1 MNKGSKGSSI
11 IIVLVLVV
19 ISALA
24 AFFEAVIRIFAN
36 FFKLVA
42 LFKQKSFKEGI
53 HTSFFAT
60 VGLGIFY
67 YLDMKGLSLI
77 FTIPLIMLIYGLTIL
92 VILGLEK
99 MSMHKNNWAQLF
111 LIIGF
116 VFYDVPASLGYL
128 SYFANN
134 DMALIF
140 NLPFEFA
147 VFITVFIS
155 ILLFIIMYYY
165 RNSTYFVKFK
175 YYYTSSLILLI
186 PLLGTGDKIQI
197 TEVDWIGLTL
207 FAMVGFTPIYNK
219 LGDKKYLNSTD
230 ERKEFI
236 YGVIIGFL
244 VITVI
249 IIMYILTGYFNLE
262 LNLNPKIGKL
272 LVGIN
277 GLIAYLAFSTSF
289 ADLIYH
295 LINKHINEKGKPE
308 NIQLNLRTRVMP
320 LTTSISV
327 IQILFNRI
335 IMSKRQIDSKTIL
348 MIMTI
353 LMTILID
360 IILGAIILILG
371 LPVYRYLVYSGL
383 AGGSLQYIIPIIY
396 LLYKGGKRKITF
408 YIIKNQQSIF
418 NSICI
423 V

>member
-1 MNKGSKGSSI
+1 MNKEIKESSI
-11 IIVLVLVV
+11 IRVIAIIVSVLAPFFKKEIKGSFIIFI
-19 ISALA
+19 ISVLA
-24 AFFEAVIRIFAN
+24 AFF
-36 FFKLVA
+36 
-42 LFKQKSFKEGI
+42 KQESFKEGI
-53 HTSFFAT
+53 YTSFFAT

-92 VILGLEK
+92 VILGLER
-99 MSMHKNNWAQLF
+99 MSIHENNWAQLF

-134 DMALIF
+134 DIALIF
-140 NLPFEFA
+140 NLPFEFV

-155 ILLFIIMYYY
+155 IILFIIMYYY

-197 TEVDWIGLTL
+197 TEIDWIGLTL
-207 FAMVGFTPIYNK
+207 FAMVGFTPIFNK
-219 LGDKKYLNSTD
+219 LREKKYLNSPD

-236 YGVIIGFL
+236 YGAIMGFL

-249 IIMYILTGYFNLE
+249 IILYILIGHFNLV
-262 LNLNPKIGKL
+262 LNINPKIGKL

-295 LINKHINEKGKPE
+295 LIKKHINEKGKSE
-308 NIQLNLRTRVMP
+308 NVQQDLRTRVMP
-320 LTTSISV
+320 LIKSISI

-335 IMSKRQIDSKTIL
+335 TMSIRQIDSKTIL
-348 MIMTI
+348 IIMTI
-353 LMTILID
+353 LITILID
-360 IILGAIILILG
+360 IILGTIILILR
-371 LPVYRYLVYSGL
+371 LPVHRYLVYSGL
-383 AGGSLQYIIPIIY
+383 AGGLLQYIIPIIY
-396 LLYKGGKRKITF
+396 ILNKVKK
-408 YIIKNQQSIF
+408 KK
-418 NSICI
+418 
-423 V
+423 

>member
-1 MNKGSKGSSI
+1 MNKGIKGSSI
-11 IIVLVLVV
+11 VRVIAIIFGV
-19 ISALA
+19 
-24 AFFEAVIRIFAN
+24 
-36 FFKLVA
+36 LVA
-42 LFKQKSFKEGI
+42 LFKKEIKGPFIIIFSILAAFFKKESFKEGI

-92 VILGLEK
+92 VILGLER
-99 MSMHKNNWAQLF
+99 MSIHENNWAQLF

-134 DMALIF
+134 DIALIF

-155 ILLFIIMYYY
+155 IILFIIMYYY

-197 TEVDWIGLTL
+197 TEIDWIGLTL

-219 LGDKKYLNSTD
+219 LREKKYLNSPD

-236 YGVIIGFL
+236 YGVIMGFL

-249 IIMYILTGYFNLE
+249 IILYILIGYFNLV
-262 LNLNPKIGKL
+262 LNINPKIGKL

-289 ADLIYH
+289 ADLTYH
-295 LINKHINEKGKPE
+295 LIRKHINEKGKSE
-308 NIQLNLRTRVMP
+308 NIQQHLRTRVMP
-320 LTTSISV
+320 LMNSMNIR
-327 IQILFNRI
+327 QILFNRI
-335 IMSKRQIDSKTIL
+335 TTSIRQIDSKTIL
-348 MIMTI
+348 MVVTI
-353 LMTILID
+353 LITILID
-360 IILGAIILILG
+360 IILGTIILILR
-371 LPVYRYLVYSGL
+371 LPVHQYLVYSGL
-383 AGGSLQYIIPIIY
+383 AGGLLQYIIPIIY
-396 LLYKGGKRKITF
+396 ILDKVKK
-408 YIIKNQQSIF
+408 KK
-418 NSICI
+418 
-423 V
+423 

>member
-1 MNKGSKGSSI
+1 MNKGIKGSSTTRVIAI
-11 IIVLVLVV
+11 IFSVLA
-19 ISALA
+19 S
-24 AFFEAVIRIFAN
+24 
-36 FFKLVA
+36 FFKREP
-42 LFKQKSFKEGI
+42 FKEGI

-92 VILGLEK
+92 VILGLER
-99 MSMHKNNWAQLF
+99 MSIHENNWAQLF

-134 DMALIF
+134 DIALIF
-140 NLPFEFA
+140 NLPFQFT

-155 ILLFIIMYYY
+155 IILFIIMYYY

-197 TEVDWIGLTL
+197 TEIDWIGLTL
-207 FAMVGFTPIYNK
+207 FAMVGFTPIFNK
-219 LGDKKYLNSTD
+219 LREKKYLNSPD

-236 YGVIIGFL
+236 YGVIMGYL

-249 IIMYILTGYFNLE
+249 ITLYILIGHFNLV
-262 LNLNPKIGKL
+262 LNINPKIGKL

-295 LINKHINEKGKPE
+295 LIKKHINEKGKTE
-308 NIQLNLRTRVMP
+308 NVQRDLRTRVMP
-320 LTTSISV
+320 LIKSISI

-335 IMSKRQIDSKTIL
+335 TMSIRQIDSKTIL
-348 MIMTI
+348 IIVTI
-353 LMTILID
+353 LITILID
-360 IILGAIILILG
+360 IILGTIILILR
-371 LPVYRYLVYSGL
+371 LPVHRYLVYSGL
-383 AGGSLQYIIPIIY
+383 AGGLLQYIIPIIY
-396 LLYKGGKRKITF
+396 ILNKVKK
-408 YIIKNQQSIF
+408 KK
-418 NSICI
+418 
-423 V
+423 

>member
-1 MNKGSKGSSI
+1 MNKGIKGSSI
-11 IIVLVLVV
+11 VRVIAIIFGV
-19 ISALA
+19 
-24 AFFEAVIRIFAN
+24 
-36 FFKLVA
+36 LVA
-42 LFKQKSFKEGI
+42 LFKKEIKGPFIIIFSILAAFFKKESFKEGI

-92 VILGLEK
+92 VILGLER
-99 MSMHKNNWAQLF
+99 MSIHENNWAQLF

-134 DMALIF
+134 DIALIF
-140 NLPFEFA
+140 NLPFEFT

-155 ILLFIIMYYY
+155 IILFIIMYYY

-197 TEVDWIGLTL
+197 TEIDWIGLTL
-207 FAMVGFTPIYNK
+207 FAMVGFTPIFNK
-219 LGDKKYLNSTD
+219 LREEKFLNSPD

-236 YGVIIGFL
+236 YGVIMGFL

-249 IIMYILTGYFNLE
+249 IILYILIGHFNLV
-262 LNLNPKIGKL
+262 LNINPKVGKL

-289 ADLIYH
+289 ADLTYH
-295 LINKHINEKGKPE
+295 LIRKHINEKGKSE
-308 NIQLNLRTRVMP
+308 NIQQHLRTRVMP
-320 LTTSISV
+320 LMNSMNIR
-327 IQILFNRI
+327 QILFNRI
-335 IMSKRQIDSKTIL
+335 TTSIRQIDSKTIL
-348 MIMTI
+348 MVVTI
-353 LMTILID
+353 LITILID
-360 IILGAIILILG
+360 IILGTIILILR
-371 LPVYRYLVYSGL
+371 LPVHQYLVYSGL
-383 AGGSLQYIIPIIY
+383 AGGLLQYIIPIIY
-396 LLYKGGKRKITF
+396 ILNKVKK
-408 YIIKNQQSIF
+408 KK
-418 NSICI
+418 
-423 V
+423 